1 MNKLDVKLLAFN
13 SRDEE
18 MGDDC
23 CLCTNKEYIVQM
35 FGLNKD
41 GEKICIK
48 ARNFRPYF
56 YIKIGDDWDI
66 KIIGKLIRHLNKLV
80 KDTMKNKQL
89 NGMGYYEG
97 GIVKYITTKKKKLY
111 GFNAGKLCKFLKL
124 QFINEQVMKKYRGLY
139 YCYKKINNESVR
151 KIKKIECN
159 GFETEIY
166 EGQIPSLL
174 RLFHEKNIQPSGWIQ
189 IPLDKIF
196 RSKSTK
202 KGDDLNFPEEEKNKK
217 TDCDYEYE
225 IDYKYLISNN
235 TKEDIVPYKVASF
248 DIEASSSHGDFPLAK
263 KNYKKLSEEIVD
275 LWEEESKDGIK
286 DEEEY
291 LKNIFLTAFGFN
303 YEPIYNIS
311 KVFTKKELNESF
323 ILNIINYIINKN
335 YTHKKQELEEI
346 EELEEINSDNEDDE
360 ETTVNKRNK
369 KIVNMKII
377 EILNEEK
384 ITRLLKIECITKL
397 LDDISSIGL
406 EGDKV
411 TFIGTTFWK
420 YGEKEP
426 YLNSCL
432 VLDTCDNLKEIEN
445 CRIDTFK
452 KEKDLLLGW
461 TKLIKKEDPDI
472 ITGYNIFGFDY
483 PFMYTRTQELNISPE
498 FLKLSRNK
506 NEICWNKDWKT
517 GKLGIEELKI
527 TIASGQHDL
536 KFIKMAGRVN
546 IDMYNYYRR
555 DYNLSSYKLDFVA
568 SNFISDKIKNIEH
581 IDNKTKIYSENL
593 SGLEKGSY
601 VNFIEEIHSEDKYKD
616 GAKFKVIKIDKIN
629 SNFTINSKENL
640 DINKKLRWGLSKD
653 DVSPQDIFRMT
664 NEGPKERYLIAKY
677 CIQDCNLVHY
687 LMNKMDVMTGYV
699 EMASLCSVPIEYLV
713 LRGQGI
719 KLTSFIAKKC
729 KEKKTLMPDL
739 DKADLDEGYE
749 GAIVLPPKKD
759 LYLNEPVA
767 VNDYSSLYPSSMISE
782 NISPDSKV
790 WTKEYDLEGNI
801 VYEKDQDGNDKLDEN
816 GNKIEKIYG
825 ERDNNGN
832 FIYDNLKDYTYVD
845 ITYDTYV
852 WKRKSAKGAMEKIK
866 IGYKTCRYAQFPNGE
881 LGILPSIL
889 KECLIAR
896 KTTRKLI
903 PLTNDEFMKKILD
916 SRQLSIK
923 LTANSIYGQ
932 TGAKTS
938 TFYEKDVAAST
949 TAMGRKLLNYAKA
962 VIEGCYVNKRCVIDG
977 KIIFATA
984 EYVYGDTDSVFFKF
998 NLTDEQGEKI
1008 IDEEA
1013 LKITIKLAKEAG
1025 ELATSWLKEPHD
1037 LEYEKTFWPFCL
1049 LSKKR
1054 YTGILYEEDVNKGKQ
1069 KSMGIVLKRRD
1080 NAPIVK
1086 DIYGGIIDI
1095 LMKDKNIEKAS
1106 EFLKINLDKLMKG
1119 EVPIQKLI
1127 ITKSLR
1133 GSYKNPKQIAH
1144 KVLADR
1150 IGLREPGNK
1159 PSPGDRIP
1167 YVYFKNEEK
1176 NILQGDKIELPEY
1189 ITNNNLQIDYE
1200 HYITNQIMKPVQQ
1213 LFALVLEKM
1222 PEFQKSKGES
1232 LYKWKKQIETLKE
1245 KYTDIDEFDKKYEQL
1260 RNKEVESLMF
1270 NKFLK
1275 PKKVRKKKVIVG
1287 DFYD

>member
-1 MNKLDVKLLAFN
+1 MHELDVKLLSFN
-13 SRDEE
+13 SYDEE
-18 MGDDC
+18 IGEESFM
-23 CLCTNKEYIVQM
+23 CTNKEYVVQM
-35 FGLNKD
+35 FGLNKE

-48 ARNFRPYF
+48 VRNFRPYF
-56 YIKIGDDWDI
+56 YIKIGEDWGI
-66 KIIGKLIRHLNKLV
+66 KIIGKLIRHLNKSV
-80 KDTMKNKQL
+80 KDTMKNKQIK
-89 NGMGYYEG
+89 GMGYYEG
-97 GIVKYITTKKKKLY
+97 GIVGYTTTKKKKLY
-111 GFNAGKLCKFLKL
+111 GFNGGKLCRFLKL
-124 QFINEQVMKKYRGLY
+124 KFINEQVMKKYRGLY
-139 YCYKKINNESVR
+139 YFYEKINNESVR
-151 KIKKIECN
+151 KIKRIECN
-159 GFETEIY
+159 GYKTEIY
-166 EGQIPSLL
+166 ESQIPSLL

-196 RSKSTK
+196 KIE
-202 KGDDLNFPEEEKNKK
+202 DKK
-217 TDCDYEYE
+217 TDCEYEYE
-225 IDYKYLISNN
+225 IDYKYIISNN
-235 TKEDIVPYKVASF
+235 NKEDVIPYKIASF

-275 LWEEESKDGIK
+275 VWAEEMKTGILEEEN
-286 DEEEY
+286 Y
-291 LKNIFLTAFGFN
+291 LKDIFLTAFGFN

-311 KVFTKKELNESF
+311 RVFTKKDLSESF
-323 ILNIINYIINKN
+323 ILNLINYIINKK
-335 YTHKKQELEEI
+335 YTHKSNLEEI
-346 EELEEINSDNEDDE
+346 EELEEINSDNEDE
-360 ETTVNKRNK
+360 EENIVNKRNK
-369 KIVNMKII
+369 KIIKMKII
-377 EILNEEK
+377 EILNDIK
-384 ITRLLKIECITKL
+384 ITRLLKIESITKL
-397 LDDISSIGL
+397 LDSTFPKL

-420 YGEKEP
+420 YGDKEP
-426 YLNSCL
+426 YLNNCL

-452 KEKDLLLGW
+452 NEKDLLLGW
-461 TKLIKKEDPDI
+461 TKLIKEEDPDI

-517 GKLGIEELKI
+517 GKIGIEELKI

-546 IDMYNYYRR
+546 IDMYNFFRR

-568 SNFISDKIKNIEH
+568 SNFISDTIKNIEH
-581 IDNKTKIYSENL
+581 IDNKTKIYSQNL

-616 GAKFKVIKIDKIN
+616 GAKFKVIEIDKIN
-629 SNFTINSKENL
+629 SSFIIDSKENL
-640 DINKKLRWGLSKD
+640 DTKKKLRWGLSKD

-687 LMNKMDVMTGYV
+687 LMNKMDVITGYV

-749 GAIVLPPKKD
+749 GAIVLPPKRD

-767 VNDYSSLYPSSMISE
+767 CVDFSSLYPSSMISE

-790 WTKEYDLEGNI
+790 WTKEYDLEGNV
-801 VYEKDQDGNDKLDEN
+801 VYEKDQDGNDKLDET
-816 GNKIEKIYG
+816 GNRIEKIYG
-825 ERDNNGN
+825 ERDESGN
-832 FIYDNLKDYTYVD
+832 FIYDNLEGYTYVD
-845 ITYDTYV
+845 ITYDTYI

-866 IGYKTCRYAQFPNGE
+866 IGFKTCRFAQFPNNE

-903 PLTNDEFMKKILD
+903 PLTKDEFMKRILD

-938 TFYEKDVAAST
+938 TFYERDVAAST
-949 TAMGRKLLNYAKA
+949 TAMGRKLLIYGKNI
-962 VIEGCYVNKRCVIDG
+962 IESCYIDKTYNIEN
-977 KIIFATA
+977 KIITVENA

-998 NLTDEQGEKI
+998 NLKNEEGKKI

-1025 ELATSWLKEPHD
+1025 QLATSWLKEPHD

-1106 EFLKINLDKLMKG
+1106 DFLKMNLDKLMKG

-1167 YVYFKNEEK
+1167 YVYFKNENK

-1189 ITNNNLQIDYE
+1189 IINNKLQIDYE
-1200 HYITNQIMKPVQQ
+1200 HYVTNQIMKPVQQ

-1232 LYKWKKQIETLKE
+1232 LYKWNKQIETLKE
-1245 KYTDIDEFDKKYEQL
+1245 KYTDKDEFEKKYEQL

-1270 NKFLK
+1270 TLYLK
-1275 PKKVRKKKVIVG
+1275 PKRVRKKKITVD

>member
-1 MNKLDVKLLAFN
+1 MHTLDVKLLTFN
-13 SRDEE
+13 SYDEE
-18 MGDDC
+18 IGEESFM
-23 CLCTNKEYIVQM
+23 CTNKEYVVQM
-35 FGLNKD
+35 FGLNKE
-41 GEKICIK
+41 GERICIK
-48 ARNFRPYF
+48 VRNFRPYF
-56 YIKIGDDWDI
+56 YIKIGEDWDI
-66 KIIGKLIRHLNKLV
+66 KIIGKLIRHLNKSV
-80 KDTMKNKQL
+80 KDTMKNKQIK
-89 NGMGYYEG
+89 GMGYYEG
-97 GIVKYITTKKKKLY
+97 GIVGYTTTKKKKLY
-111 GFNAGKLCKFLKL
+111 GFNGGKLCRFLKL
-124 QFINEQVMKKYRGLY
+124 KFINEQVMKKYRGLY
-139 YCYKKINNESVR
+139 YFYEKINNESVR
-151 KIKKIECN
+151 KIKRIECN
-159 GFETEIY
+159 GYKTEIY
-166 EGQIPSLL
+166 ESQIPSLL

-196 RSKSTK
+196 KIE
-202 KGDDLNFPEEEKNKK
+202 DKK
-217 TDCDYEYE
+217 TDCEYEYE
-225 IDYKYLISNN
+225 IDYKYIISNN
-235 TKEDIVPYKVASF
+235 NKEDVIPYKIASF

-275 LWEEESKDGIK
+275 VWAEEIKTGILEEEN
-286 DEEEY
+286 Y
-291 LKNIFLTAFGFN
+291 LKDIFLTAFGFN

-311 KVFTKKELNESF
+311 RVFTKKDLNQSF
-323 ILNIINYIINKN
+323 ILNLINYIINKK
-335 YTHKKQELEEI
+335 YTHKSDLEEI
-346 EELEEINSDNEDDE
+346 EELEEINSDNEDE
-360 ETTVNKRNK
+360 EENIVNKRSK
-369 KIVNMKII
+369 KIIKMKII
-377 EILNEEK
+377 EILNDIK
-384 ITRLLKIECITKL
+384 ITRLLKIESITKL
-397 LDDISSIGL
+397 LDSNLPKL

-420 YGEKEP
+420 YGDKEP
-426 YLNSCL
+426 YLNNCL

-452 KEKDLLLGW
+452 NEKDLLLGW
-461 TKLIKKEDPDI
+461 TKLIKEEDPDI

-517 GKLGIEELKI
+517 KKIGIEELKI

-546 IDMYNYYRR
+546 IDMYNFFRR

-568 SNFISDKIKNIEH
+568 SNFISDTIKKIEH
-581 IDNKTKIYSENL
+581 IDNKTKIYSQNL

-616 GAKFKVIKIDKIN
+616 GAKFKVIEIDKIN
-629 SNFTINSKENL
+629 SSFIIDSKENL
-640 DINKKLRWGLSKD
+640 DTKKKLRWGLSKD

-687 LMNKMDVMTGYV
+687 LMNKMDVITGYV

-749 GAIVLPPKKD
+749 GAIVLPPKRD

-767 VNDYSSLYPSSMISE
+767 CVDFSSLYPSSMISE

-790 WTKEYDLEGNI
+790 WTKEYDLEGNV
-801 VYEKDQDGNDKLDEN
+801 VYEKDQDGNDKLDEK
-816 GNKIEKIYG
+816 GNPIEKIYG
-825 ERDNNGN
+825 ERDVNGN
-832 FIYDNLKDYTYVD
+832 FIYDNLEGYTYVD
-845 ITYDTYV
+845 ITYDTYI
-852 WKRKSAKGAMEKIK
+852 WKRKSAKGAMVKIK
-866 IGYKTCRYAQFPNGE
+866 IGFKTCRFAQFPNNE

-903 PLTNDEFMKKILD
+903 PLTKDEFMKRILD

-938 TFYEKDVAAST
+938 TFYERDVAAST
-949 TAMGRKLLNYAKA
+949 TAMGRKLLIYGKNI
-962 VIEGCYVNKRCVIDG
+962 IESCYIDKTYNIEN
-977 KIIFATA
+977 KIITVENA

-998 NLTDEQGEKI
+998 NLKNEEGKKI

-1025 ELATSWLKEPHD
+1025 QLATSWLKEPHD

-1106 EFLKINLDKLMKG
+1106 DFLKMNLDKLMKG

-1167 YVYFKNEEK
+1167 YVYFKNENK

-1189 ITNNNLQIDYE
+1189 IINNKLQIDYE
-1200 HYITNQIMKPVQQ
+1200 HYVTNQIMKPVQQ

-1232 LYKWKKQIETLKE
+1232 LYKWNKQIETLKE
-1245 KYTDIDEFDKKYEQL
+1245 KYTGKDEFEKKYEQL

-1270 NKFLK
+1270 TLYLK
-1275 PKKVRKKKVIVG
+1275 PKRVRKKKITVD